1 MIYNYDQ
8 LIKQNLKLYDAF
20 IDLKVT
26 GWKTYS
32 KAVNEYTQ
40 GFFKAQLEKSDESV
54 EKIGN
59 DMKAVYSAM
68 KGVCK

>member
-8 LIKQNLKLYDAF
+8 LIKQNLKLYDTF

-40 GFFKAQLEKSDESV
+40 GFFKAQLEKSDESI

-59 DMKAVYSAM
+59 DMKAVFSAM

>member
-8 LIKQNLKLYDAF
+8 LIKQNLKLYDTF

-40 GFFKAQLEKSDESV
+40 GFFKAQLEKSDESI

-59 DMKAVYSAM
+59 DMKVVFSAM

>member
-54 EKIGN
+54 EKIGTN
-59 DMKAVYSAM
+59 FGNLNTHNTGELK
-68 KGVCK
+68 

>member
-8 LIKQNLKLYDAF
+8 LIKQNLKLYGAF

-59 DMKAVYSAM
+59 DMKAVFSAM